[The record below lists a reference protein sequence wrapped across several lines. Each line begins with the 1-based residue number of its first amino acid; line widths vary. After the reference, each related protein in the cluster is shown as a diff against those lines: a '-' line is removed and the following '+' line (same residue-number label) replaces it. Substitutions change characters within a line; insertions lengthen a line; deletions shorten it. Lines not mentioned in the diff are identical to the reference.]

1 MDMKMNKNSDA
12 LDLLKQIKKVDAPP
26 FLLTRIKQKIEASK
40 PEKFSKSLSWSL
52 GVSLAIVLG
61 LNIVTIIHNNTSIKQ
76 ENSIVQTMDMLPHNS
91 IY

>member
-1 MDMKMNKNSDA
+1 MKMNKNTDV
-12 LDLLKQIKKVDAPP
+12 LDVLNQIKKVDAPP
-26 FLLTRIKQKIEASK
+26 FLLTRIKQKIEASR

-52 GVSLAIVLG
+52 SVSLAFVLG
-61 LNIVTIIHNNTSIKQ
+61 LNIMTIIHNRTSIKQ